1 MSTQP
6 VKPSYDVA
14 LEEVPLIASALSK
27 MLDKCSFVLNQLN
40 QDQYVACCGYK
51 TNFEKN
57 QSPVGEHMRHVLEYI
72 AIAIQGNE
80 TGVVNYDL
88 RERDHK
94 IQTDLE
100 YAKQTVLELKQKAF
114 FITHADL
121 SKPID
126 HFEAVDP
133 DIEDEEPSPSSLKR
147 ELSHVIQ
154 HAEHHLYIMRVQCD
168 TLGIRMPSDLGVAA
182 ATLQHEK
189 NNPS

>member
-1 MSTQP
+1 MKVAIQKN
-6 VKPSYDVA
+6 VPSQQA
-14 LEEVPLIASALSK
+14 LITEALAK
-27 MLDKCSFVLNQLN
+27 TLDQCSFVLHQMT
-40 QDQYVACCGYK
+40 QEQYVVRGGYK
-51 TNFEKN
+51 MLPETS

-88 RERDHK
+88 RERDHN

-100 YAKQTVLELKQKAF
+100 YARQTVLALKQKAF

-133 DIEDEEPSPSSLKR
+133 DVEDEEPSPSSLKR

-168 TLGIRMPSDLGVAA
+168 ALDIKMPVDLGVAA